1 MSAIS
6 LPSVCH
12 QLANF
17 SHGQWMP
24 MVSDGFRCR
33 LGSLSPPTA
42 FRLRCEASR
51 SAWDGEEQPEPRT
64 PWQLNSRCES
74 DPSRGPGQI
83 ARSDPRWDEAESP
96 ASSSLPRFNVT
107 SLSRCSS
114 MFIYV
119 HTSSHVSIAT
129 FCNHPKWP
137 KWPKWPKVNQKPS
150 RPSSC
155 PSECRSKLH
164 AQHRRPDHVFQQ
176 HESLSLGGGC
186 TSLKFLGLRN

>member
-1 MSAIS
+1 MAAQ
-6 LPSVCH
+6 H
-12 QLANF
+12 
-17 SHGQWMP
+17 
-24 MVSDGFRCR
+24 
-33 LGSLSPPTA
+33 
-42 FRLRCEASR
+42 
-51 SAWDGEEQPEPRT
+51 
-64 PWQLNSRCES
+64 SRCES
-74 DPSRGPGQI
+74 ETHPGAPGRLHALTRDGMKLKALQVHPFP
-83 ARSDPRWDEAESP
+83 D
-96 ASSSLPRFNVT
+96 LNVT

-119 HTSSHVSIAT
+119 HISSHVSIAT

-137 KWPKWPKVNQKPS
+137 KWPKVNRKPS

-186 TSLKFLGLRN
+186 TSLKSLGLRN